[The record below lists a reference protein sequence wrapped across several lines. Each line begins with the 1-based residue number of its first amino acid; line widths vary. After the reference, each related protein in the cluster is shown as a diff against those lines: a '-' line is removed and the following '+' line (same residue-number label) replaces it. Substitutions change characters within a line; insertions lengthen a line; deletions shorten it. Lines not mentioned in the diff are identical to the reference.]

1 MRTENINRKFKL
13 HDERRIAAQLPEQL
27 LGLDVVGFGKIE
39 EFPGE
44 LLNSFGEF
52 ANGSVPP
59 RTRIYRNAQP
69 NLVDAW
75 LLELLRGANIGDRF
89 YLRTGLEYFPWADCR
104 VLDHRWL
111 ESLRRVL
118 GTNQGYIAH
127 DKNSAAMTIGAQYE
141 VLGFATGAA
150 LPPATSGTAAP
161 MTSAPAASGSMT
173 STPVAS
179 GPMTSAPEASA
190 PLTSAAA
197 MPVSSGSG
205 APAAEEVTRR
215 IVRAPADLADH
226 ATAVLSGDLRA
237 RRLAALSAEAPAPT
251 APVAPAPAPVAAAP
265 ATPTL
270 DVPPG
275 PALAAASDA
284 IPALGTPDKPV
295 NLTPAAEPVA
305 PPAPEPAAPPAPETP
320 APAAAPASHSDEAP
334 TQLITRIVVPTET
347 D

>member
-27 LGLDVVGFGKIE
+27 LGLDVVGFGKVE

-127 DKNSAAMTIGAQYE
+127 DKNSAVMTIGAQYE

-150 LPPATSGTAAP
+150 PES
-161 MTSAPAASGSMT
+161 SAPA
-173 STPVAS
+173 
-179 GPMTSAPEASA
+179 ED
-190 PLTSAAA
+190 
-197 MPVSSGSG
+197 
-205 APAAEEVTRR
+205 VTRR
-215 IVRAPADLADH
+215 IVRAPADLPDH

-237 RRLAALSAEAPAPT
+237 RRLAALSADAPAASAPPVSAPAAHGLVAPAPV
-251 APVAPAPAPVAAAP
+251 APVAPA
-265 ATPTL
+265 L
-270 DVPPG
+270 EVPPG
-275 PALAAASDA
+275 PALAA
-284 IPALGTPDKPV
+284 PADVLPV
-295 NLTPAAEPVA
+295 PARETPAPQSVDPVAPEPVA
-305 PPAPEPAAPPAPETP
+305 SPAPEVAAQPQPAPETP
-320 APAAAPASHSDEAP
+320 APTAAPVAHSDEAP
-334 TQLITRIVVPTET
+334 TQLITRIVVPTEGE
-347 D
+347 